1 MTGNDLKFGSSNE
14 EMAALPTVF
23 APNLFDNRVAL
34 VSGAGSGLGKA
45 IAVLFARL
53 GANLVVCGRNP
64 DKLNLAVQFFES
76 LGTNVSAHA
85 MTIRDPDAVNDM
97 MDAVFE
103 KHGKLDVLIN
113 NAGIVSPIAKLEQYT
128 EERLRTICQIN
139 IVGMF
144 LCAREATK
152 RMSTNVGGR
161 GGAIVNV
168 SSAASRLGSPNE
180 FIDYAATKGAVDSM
194 TLGLSKELASAGIR
208 VNAVRPG
215 LIETDIHAAAGDA
228 NRVDRLKEFVPMKR
242 GGTAE
247 AVART
252 ILWLASDD
260 ASYCTGSLIDVA
272 GGR

>member
-1 MTGNDLKFGSSNE
+1 MKPVILITGGSRGIGAQVAKLAASDFMVCISYVNDVDAANDVVSVIENDGGS
-14 EMAALPTVF
+14 
-23 APNLFDNRVAL
+23 
-34 VSGAGSGLGKA
+34 A
-45 IAVLFARL
+45 IAVRADVGSEAEVLGLFNECDQRI
-53 GANLVVCGRNP
+53 GSV
-64 DKLNLAVQFFES
+64 
-76 LGTNVSAHA
+76 
-85 MTIRDPDAVNDM
+85 
-97 MDAVFE
+97 
-103 KHGKLDVLIN
+103 DVLIN

-128 EERLRTICQIN
+128 EERLRNICQVN

-144 LCAREATK
+144 LCAREAAK
-152 RMSTNVGGR
+152 RMSTNTGGR

-194 TLGLSKELASAGIR
+194 TLGLSKELAPAGIR

-228 NRVDRLKEFVPMKR
+228 NRVNRLKEFVPMKR
-242 GGTAE
+242 GGTAAE
-247 AVART
+247 VAKT

>member
-1 MTGNDLKFGSSNE
+1 MKPVILITGGSRGIGAQVAKLAASDFMVCISYVNDVDAANDVVSVIENDGGS
-14 EMAALPTVF
+14 
-23 APNLFDNRVAL
+23 
-34 VSGAGSGLGKA
+34 A
-45 IAVLFARL
+45 IAVRADVGSEAEVLGLFNECDQRI
-53 GANLVVCGRNP
+53 GSV
-64 DKLNLAVQFFES
+64 
-76 LGTNVSAHA
+76 
-85 MTIRDPDAVNDM
+85 
-97 MDAVFE
+97 
-103 KHGKLDVLIN
+103 DVLIN

-128 EERLRTICQIN
+128 EERLRNICQVN

-144 LCAREATK
+144 LCAREAAK
-152 RMSTNVGGR
+152 RMSTNTGGR

-194 TLGLSKELASAGIR
+194 TLGLSKELAPAGIR

-215 LIETDIHAAAGDA
+215 LIETDIHAAAGDS

-247 AVART
+247 EVAKT
-252 ILWLASDD
+252 ILWLVSDD
-260 ASYCTGSLIDVA
+260 ASYCNGSLIDVA

>member
-1 MTGNDLKFGSSNE
+1 MKPVILITGGSRGIGAQVAKLAASDFTVCISYVNDVDAANDVVRVIENGGGS
-14 EMAALPTVF
+14 
-23 APNLFDNRVAL
+23 
-34 VSGAGSGLGKA
+34 A
-45 IAVLFARL
+45 IAVRADVGSEPEILELFNECDQRI
-53 GANLVVCGRNP
+53 GR
-64 DKLNLAVQFFES
+64 V
-76 LGTNVSAHA
+76 
-85 MTIRDPDAVNDM
+85 
-97 MDAVFE
+97 
-103 KHGKLDVLIN
+103 DVLIN

-152 RMSTNVGGR
+152 RMSTNVGGS

-247 AVART
+247 EVART

>member
-1 MTGNDLKFGSSNE
+1 MKPVILITGGSRGIGAQVAKLAASDFMICISYVNDVDAANDVVSVIENDGGS
-14 EMAALPTVF
+14 
-23 APNLFDNRVAL
+23 
-34 VSGAGSGLGKA
+34 A
-45 IAVLFARL
+45 IAVRADVGSEAEVLGLFNECDQRI
-53 GANLVVCGRNP
+53 GSV
-64 DKLNLAVQFFES
+64 
-76 LGTNVSAHA
+76 
-85 MTIRDPDAVNDM
+85 
-97 MDAVFE
+97 
-103 KHGKLDVLIN
+103 DVLIN

-128 EERLRTICQIN
+128 EERLRNICQVN

-144 LCAREATK
+144 LCAREAAK
-152 RMSTNVGGR
+152 RMSTNTGGR

-194 TLGLSKELASAGIR
+194 TLGLSKELAPAGIR

-215 LIETDIHAAAGDA
+215 LIETDIHAAAGDS

-247 AVART
+247 EVAKT
-252 ILWLASDD
+252 ILWLVSDD
-260 ASYCTGSLIDVA
+260 ASYCNGSLIDVA